1 MKFTTL
7 VVAFFSFAIFNCQAQ
22 SKQLISYSFKKGEV
36 MDIMLLTTAPNSEEK
51 YEKYKRTAFPVAFK
65 YSYQPQIGFNISK
78 LTLGTHLPAN
88 LIFGKWENKEKREDF
103 LAIITTK
110 VSDFHE
116 QRRALFP
123 YFDLTYYEMPRDINF
138 TINREKHNVVTSFWK
153 QDLKTFAQFSKQWEK
168 QIKKAGGIIIIQLKE
183 GISPLGYHYNPDVL
197 YIIEW
202 NNEAAF
208 NAFAKQ
214 HPLASYEA
222 LKNVHQFI
230 ID

>member
-7 VVAFFSFAIFNCQAQ
+7 VLAFFSFAIFSCQAQ
-22 SKQLISYSFKKGEV
+22 SKQLISYSFKKGAI
-36 MDIMLLTTAPNSEEK
+36 MDIMLLTTTPNSAEK
-51 YEKYKRTAFPVAFK
+51 YEKYKTTAFPIAFK
-65 YSYQPQIGFNISK
+65 YSYQPQTGFKISK

-88 LIFGKWENKEKREDF
+88 LIFDKWESKEKREDF
-103 LAIITTK
+103 LDIIATK
-110 VSDFHE
+110 VPDFHE

-153 QDLKTFAQFSKQWEK
+153 QDSKTFVKFSKQWVK
-168 QIKKAGGIIIIQLKE
+168 QIKKAGGKIILQLKD
-183 GISPLGYHYNPDVL
+183 GISPLGYYYNPDVL

-214 HPLASYEA
+214 HPLKSYEA